1 MSDTSAVCITLTGS
15 VSLRFT
21 STLLGLNPC
30 IPLSTWIPW
39 TPRIPWNPWF
49 PWIPWIQRMHR
60 TSGIHIVHGCA
71 ESMCSND
78 SMDSIVS
85 CKIWNW
91 VNSQTD
97 FTLIHPPAPPHSTTF
112 FFKTKS
118 RSVVQCVELGI
129 VDANEVWGQ
138 HAKAV
143 LGKDLGGVGGGGGG
157 CARKICTRHCLPK
170 SAATNYNKQQVACN
184 HNVYTI
190 QKYYMEYRYI
200 WCGGGCHRAL
210 QPR

>member
-1 MSDTSAVCITLTGS
+1 MCGGEVGRVSDTSAVCITLTGS

-85 CKIWNW
+85 CKMWNW
-91 VNSQTD
+91 VNLHTD
-97 FTLIHPPAPPHSTTF
+97 FTLIHPPAPPPPSPPLPHT
-112 FFKTKS
+112 
-118 RSVVQCVELGI
+118 QIGNGL
-129 VDANEVWGQ
+129 Q
-138 HAKAV
+138 LV
-143 LGKDLGGVGGGGGG
+143 LNL
-157 CARKICTRHCLPK
+157 CLCMVAY
-170 SAATNYNKQQVACN
+170 AAT
-184 HNVYTI
+184 
-190 QKYYMEYRYI
+190 
-200 WCGGGCHRAL
+200 
-210 QPR
+210 PRMSLNQGSGSA